1 MCEYPDGK
9 KKVKMPLVVAVCL
22 FIYNYYFINISTYLG
37 QPHRHDKLC
46 NYNFHAF
53 FYSFQKP
60 HDVFEINI
68 VLTRHVSDE
77 ISSIVSLQ
85 KYQ

>member
-1 MCEYPDGK
+1 MK
-9 KKVKMPLVVAVCL
+9 KKGKNAFGCCYL
-22 FIYNYYFINISTYLG
+22 FIYLQLLFSTYLG
-37 QPHRHDKLC
+37 QPHRDDKLC